1 MWRSY
6 VHRVDPCL
14 DCATMQVITSCYEYD
29 DLKYT
34 NPLYRA
40 YWTLKA
46 CTETLKMKLGYQSVA
61 RRSLILQAGC
71 NSCALI
77 SGNMKSTT
85 KLQRETMIDP
95 SRLCE
100 GTPIAACLENVA
112 TVAQSTVR

>member
-34 NPLYRA
+34 NPLYRT

-46 CTETLKMKLGYQSVA
+46 CAETLKMKLGY
-61 RRSLILQAGC
+61 
-71 NSCALI
+71 
-77 SGNMKSTT
+77 
-85 KLQRETMIDP
+85 
-95 SRLCE
+95 
-100 GTPIAACLENVA
+100 
-112 TVAQSTVR
+112 